1 MITYGIWAA
10 VDASL
15 ALAALAEI
23 TSKLFSPRLQPTRY
37 SHPVS
42 GLQGELIAAEARLA
56 DAQRKKRDLA
66 NVNSTVKASSALV
79 RSAFARLSLM
89 TGVWKA
95 VRLLNVSFRLL
106 G

>member
-23 TSKLFSPRLQPTRY
+23 TRKFFSFHSSVKSFISRP
-37 SHPVS
+37 

-56 DAQRKKRDLA
+56 EAQRKKRDLA
-66 NVNSTVKASSALV
+66 DVNSTVKASSALV

-95 VRLLNVSFRLL
+95 VRRSNCSCGPLY
-106 G
+106 